1 MFFYFFILFLDR
13 PVTYLYN
20 TLHYYD
26 RNLRDRPVLR
36 RRLVAAILGALKDI
50 RPAGWSLS
58 EAYIQYMSGT
68 SDEVSWLPDL
78 DYYIKLIR
86 RIVES
91 ILLVSVSNWTLLAF
105 VGSQ

>member
-1 MFFYFFILFLDR
+1 MQCILDR

-26 RNLRDRPVLR
+26 KNLRERPGLKR
-36 RRLVAAILGALKDI
+36 KLVAAILGALKDI
-50 RPAGWSLS
+50 RPPGWSLS
-58 EAYIQYMSGT
+58 EAYIAYMTGPG
-68 SDEVSWLPDL
+68 DEVSWLPDL

-91 ILLVSVSNWTLLAF
+91 ILLIVVYEK
-105 VGSQ
+105 

>member
-1 MFFYFFILFLDR
+1 MIILTNGKNIVVDR

-58 EAYIQYMSGT
+58 DAYISYMSGAG
-68 SDEVSWLPDL
+68 DEVSWLPDL
-78 DYYIKLIR
+78 DYYIKLVR

-91 ILLVSVSNWTLLAF
+91 ILLSSKRI
-105 VGSQ
+105 